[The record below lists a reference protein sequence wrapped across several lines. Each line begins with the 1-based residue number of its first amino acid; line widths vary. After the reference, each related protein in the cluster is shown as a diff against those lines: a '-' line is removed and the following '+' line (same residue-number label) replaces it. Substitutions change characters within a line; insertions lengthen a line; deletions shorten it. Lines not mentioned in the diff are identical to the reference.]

1 MIKLIKNSFQLIF
14 ILLILSTTFSCND
27 SLNDT
32 KLITKDLNS
41 TWLFRKVS
49 DTVWY
54 PAEIPGTV
62 HTDLFQNELISDPFY
77 GSNEKNL
84 QWIENEEWEYKTS
97 FDLGNNILNKKKI
110 ELNFK
115 GLDTYATIRLNGTVI
130 LNTDNMFRT
139 WTKDCKA
146 LLKQKGNQLNIVFHS
161 PMKINIPKIDS
172 LPYRL
177 PAGNDRK
184 DKKASVFTRKAPYHF
199 GWDWGPRFVTAGIWR
214 PIEIIAWNET
224 RINDFQI
231 YQLKVSD
238 KQAILKAGIEIESS
252 GNEKIKLTLF
262 NNEEQI
268 AEKEISLQKGQ
279 NRIEHEFTV
288 ENPKLWWTNGLGE
301 AHLYDFSVQI
311 SNGQSIID
319 KKNTRFGIR
328 TIEIVQKPDSV
339 GKSFYFKLNGVPV
352 FMKGANYIPQDNFL
366 PRVTNERYKEL
377 IHSAKEV
384 HTNMLR
390 IWGGGIYENDLFYD
404 LCDENGILVWQDF
417 MFACSMYPG
426 DQAFLQN
433 IKIEAEENIKRLR
446 NHPSIAL
453 WCGNNEMQIA
463 WERWGYQKAFGY
475 SKADS
480 AKIYDD
486 YLKVFHD
493 ILPNMINKLDSGKF
507 YWPSSPNSAPGGW
520 HAESLSGDMHYWDVW
535 WGKKPFSAYEENV
548 GRFMSEYGFQSLPAY
563 STVESFSADSD
574 RYLVSPVMKSHNKHP
589 IGFETIDE
597 YMQWDYNVPTDL
609 NNYVYV
615 SQLLQAEGMKT
626 AIEAHRRSMPYC
638 MGSLYWQLNDCWPV
652 ASWASIDYYG
662 RWKAFHYYLRKLY
675 APVLVSPV
683 YKSSNLDVYL
693 VSDYLKD
700 KDVKLSMTLLD
711 FYGKELWKHKD
722 KVQMAANTSKM
733 VFAEPFEKE
742 LKKYDKD
749 KVFMHIE
756 ITENGKLLAENNLF
770 FAKVKNLVLPKA
782 KLKTNTTTV
791 DGKFCVKISSNVFAK
806 NVFIDYADDKGSFSD
821 NYFDLLPGKVKTV
834 WIDMNE
840 QEFKEKVHIKS
851 LIDRF
856 NANNR

>member
-1 MIKLIKNSFQLIF
+1 
-14 ILLILSTTFSCND
+14 
-27 SLNDT
+27 
-32 KLITKDLNS
+32 
-41 TWLFRKVS
+41 
-49 DTVWY
+49 
-54 PAEIPGTV
+54 
-62 HTDLFQNELISDPFY
+62 
-77 GSNEKNL
+77 
-84 QWIENEEWEYKTS
+84 
-97 FDLGNNILNKKKI
+97 
-110 ELNFK
+110 
-115 GLDTYATIRLNGTVI
+115 
-130 LNTDNMFRT
+130 
-139 WTKDCKA
+139 
-146 LLKQKGNQLNIVFHS
+146 
-161 PMKINIPKIDS
+161 
-172 LPYRL
+172 
-177 PAGNDRK
+177 
-184 DKKASVFTRKAPYHF
+184 
-199 GWDWGPRFVTAGIWR
+199 
-214 PIEIIAWNET
+214 
-224 RINDFQI
+224 
-231 YQLKVSD
+231 
-238 KQAILKAGIEIESS
+238 
-252 GNEKIKLTLF
+252 
-262 NNEEQI
+262 
-268 AEKEISLQKGQ
+268 
-279 NRIEHEFTV
+279 
-288 ENPKLWWTNGLGE
+288 
-301 AHLYDFSVQI
+301 
-311 SNGQSIID
+311 
-319 KKNTRFGIR
+319 
-328 TIEIVQKPDSV
+328 
-339 GKSFYFKLNGVPV
+339 
-352 FMKGANYIPQDNFL
+352 
-366 PRVTNERYKEL
+366 
-377 IHSAKEV
+377 
-384 HTNMLR
+384 
-390 IWGGGIYENDLFYD
+390 
-404 LCDENGILVWQDF
+404 
-417 MFACSMYPG
+417 
-426 DQAFLQN
+426 
-433 IKIEAEENIKRLR
+433 
-446 NHPSIAL
+446 
-453 WCGNNEMQIA
+453 
-463 WERWGYQKAFGY
+463 
-475 SKADS
+475 
-480 AKIYDD
+480 
-486 YLKVFHD
+486 
-493 ILPNMINKLDSGKF
+493 
-507 YWPSSPNSAPGGW
+507 
-520 HAESLSGDMHYWDVW
+520 MHYWDVW